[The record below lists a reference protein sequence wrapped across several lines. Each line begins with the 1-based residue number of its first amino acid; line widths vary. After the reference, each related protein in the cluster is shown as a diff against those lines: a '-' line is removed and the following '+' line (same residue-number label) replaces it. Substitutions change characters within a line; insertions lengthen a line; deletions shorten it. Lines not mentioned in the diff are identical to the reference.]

1 MCPRRFP
8 NFFRKLRVSKF
19 PSFLITV
26 GGCEAARATF
36 WDVGHA
42 TIPRVMHAGCPP
54 ARSPAKA
61 RAAAEAAR
69 PFPHWPAGAD
79 PGGRGSLTAETCGK
93 GGKDAHF
100 AAGTRSIP
108 ASAPLSAQSKQN
120 WALKCNWLRFLILF
134 IYLSICLGFFFIYIY
149 ACTHTYTRLKAQLQL
164 CSGSKSHTY
173 QESCCVQ
180 GTRLGHFHFQPFSTS
195 TGGTTPP
202 PPPKAQQRLSSP
214 FVPRVG
220 RTRSPSL
227 AQGLPPCISCIWV
240 RRVVT

>member
-1 MCPRRFP
+1 MGCRSRHHPPCDAHRLPACP
-8 NFFRKLRVSKF
+8 
-19 PSFLITV
+19 
-26 GGCEAARATF
+26 
-36 WDVGHA
+36 
-42 TIPRVMHAGCPP
+42 IPCQSPGSCRSRTSLSALAGRCGP
-54 ARSPAKA
+54 
-61 RAAAEAAR
+61 
-69 PFPHWPAGAD
+69 
-79 PGGRGSLTAETCGK
+79 RGSWVPRCRTCGK

-134 IYLSICLGFFFIYIY
+134 IYLSICLGVFFIYIY

>member
-1 MCPRRFP
+1 
-8 NFFRKLRVSKF
+8 
-19 PSFLITV
+19 
-26 GGCEAARATF
+26 
-36 WDVGHA
+36 
-42 TIPRVMHAGCPP
+42 MHAGYPP

-69 PFPHWPAGAD
+69 PFPRSPAGAD
-79 PGGRGSLTAETCGK
+79 PGGRGSLAAETCGK

-134 IYLSICLGFFFIYIY
+134 IYLSICLGVFFIYIY

-202 PPPKAQQRLSSP
+202 PPSKGSTAAELPVRP
-214 FVPRVG
+214 
-220 RTRSPSL
+220 
-227 AQGLPPCISCIWV
+227 QGGQDPLPQPGAGAA
-240 RRVVT
+240 TLH